1 MLKKFSM
8 ILGAILCLSMPAQA
22 AVDVGQPAPD
32 FEGINVLTGETVKLA
47 DLKGKTV
54 VLEWTNKDCPYVVKH
69 YGSGNMQ
76 KVQKQA
82 EDEYGVEWIVINS
95 SAEGKQGAQTPEEA
109 KKYAED
115 MKAEANAK
123 ILDPSGTIGKLYDAQ
138 TTPHMFIINAEGNV
152 VYKGAIDSDSSP
164 RPEAIK
170 GSTNYVLAALADL
183 KAGHAVKTATTQPYG
198 CSVKY

>member
-8 ILGAILCLSMPAQA
+8 ILAALVCMSLPAQA
-22 AVDVGQPAPD
+22 AVEIGQAAPA
-32 FEGINVLTGETVKLA
+32 FEGVNVLTGETVKLA

-82 EDEYGVEWIVINS
+82 VDEFGVTWISINS
-95 SAEGKQGAQTPEEA
+95 SAEGKQGAQSAEDA
-109 KKYAED
+109 KKYSEEV
-115 MKAEANAK
+115 KAEASAR
-123 ILDPSGTIGKLYDAQ
+123 ILDPSGAIGKLYDAQ
-138 TTPHMFIINAEGNV
+138 TTPHIFIINAEGNL

-164 RPEAIK
+164 RPEAIE
-170 GSTNYVLAALADL
+170 GATNYVLAALADL
-183 KAGHAVKTATTQPYG
+183 KAGTAVKTPTTQPYG